1 MYDVI
6 IIGCGV
12 VGAATAYQ
20 LAKYRLRT
28 LVLEAQND
36 VANGTTKANSAII
49 HAGYDPEP
57 GTQMARLNVQGN
69 RMAGEIC
76 EKLGVP
82 FARVGSLVL
91 AFCEAERQTL
101 ETLFQRGQAN
111 GVPGLRLLDGAG
123 ARAMEPN
130 LSEAVQ
136 AALYAPSAGIVDPWR
151 FALAMAE
158 TAVENGVQL
167 CLQSP
172 VTAIGK
178 TPGGFCVQT
187 PRGAYEARYVFNAAG
202 VQADEVHA
210 LLEAPGYAV
219 LDTLYEKI
227 PGLELVAEDLGTC
240 APRCWN
246 CGTATSRGEYYLMD
260 KSQGAQVGRII
271 FQCPSQSGKGVLVAP
286 TVHGNLIVG
295 PNAEPVPDKRDVGT
309 TGAGLAYVR
318 KTALRSVPGL
328 NFREN
333 IRNFAGLRAV
343 STRDDFILE
352 ESAASP
358 GFFDLAGIKSPG
370 LTSAPAIGALAVQLL
385 RQKGVALEEK
395 PAFRE
400 RRRAACFAALS
411 AEEKNALIQKDARYG
426 RVICRCETITEG
438 EIVAALHSPIPPH
451 SLNGVKRRCN
461 AGMGRCQGGFCGP
474 RVQAIIARELGIP
487 QQEVLMDQDGTYL
500 ITGET
505 KQGRGGVQ
513 HV

>member
-20 LAKYRLRT
+20 LARYRLRT

-57 GTQMARLNVQGN
+57 GTLMARLNAEGN

-76 EKLGVP
+76 ERLGVP

-91 AFCEAERQTL
+91 AFSEAECKTL
-101 ETLFQRGQAN
+101 ETLLHRGQAN
-111 GVPGLRLLDGAG
+111 GVPGLRILSGAE

-130 LSEAVQ
+130 LSENVL
-136 AALYAPSAGIVDPWR
+136 AALHAPSAGIVNPWE

-172 VTAIGK
+172 VTAICR
-178 TPGGFCVQT
+178 TEGGFRVQT
-187 PRGAYEARYVFNAAG
+187 PHGVHEAKYVFNAAG

-210 LLEAPGYAV
+210 LLEDPGYAI
-219 LDTLYEKI
+219 T
-227 PGLELVAEDLGTC
+227 P
-240 APRCWN
+240 
-246 CGTATSRGEYYLMD
+246 SRGEYYLMD
-260 KSQGAQVGRII
+260 KSQGAQVGRVI
-271 FQCPSQSGKGVLVAP
+271 FQCPNKNGKGVLVAP

-295 PNAEPVPDKRDVGT
+295 PNAEPTPDRQDLGT

-318 KTALRSVPGL
+318 ETALRSVPGL

-352 ESAASP
+352 ESAAFP

-370 LTSAPAIGALAVQLL
+370 LTSAPAIGAMAAQLL
-385 RQKGVALEEK
+385 REKGVRLEEK
-395 PAFRE
+395 PAFHE
-400 RRRAACFAALS
+400 KRRAACFASLS

-438 EIVAALHSPIPPH
+438 EIVAALHSAIPPR

-487 QQEVLMDQDGTYL
+487 QQDVLMDQDGTYI

-505 KQGRGGVQ
+505 KQGKGGVQ
-513 HV
+513 DA